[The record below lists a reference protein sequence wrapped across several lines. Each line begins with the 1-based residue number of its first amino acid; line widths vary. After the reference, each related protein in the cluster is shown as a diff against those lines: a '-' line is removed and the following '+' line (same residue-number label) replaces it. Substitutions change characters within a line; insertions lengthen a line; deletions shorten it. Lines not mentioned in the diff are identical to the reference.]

1 MKPKIASKYLCKS
14 WIMFY
19 KCFIQ
24 LCILIFQ
31 TLCVF
36 FNKKIEFRK
45 NFINE
50 VFCNLTSDPW
60 ETGSRGCRHRFLM
73 MIWHANC
80 SFQDA
85 SRNLHN
91 KWTYSGFWIFFVH
104 IYSGTFQKVIAFC
117 DRFLALVDR
126 VKKSLL
132 GTISLSKMNFIDV
145 FHIFVNALL
154 SEYSEI
160 RMNAM
165 YMKHWQGWG
174 EYLTGWRE
182 VPLIILVH
190 MTPPCLTTESIQS
203 IFSM

>member
-1 MKPKIASKYLCKS
+1 MV
-14 WIMFY
+14 
-19 KCFIQ
+19 Q
-24 LCILIFQ
+24 H
-31 TLCVF
+31 
-36 FNKKIEFRK
+36 
-45 NFINE
+45 INE

-117 DRFLALVDR
+117 DRFIALVDR

-132 GTISLSKMNFIDV
+132 GTISLSKMHFIDV

-182 VPLIILVH
+182 VPLIIMVH